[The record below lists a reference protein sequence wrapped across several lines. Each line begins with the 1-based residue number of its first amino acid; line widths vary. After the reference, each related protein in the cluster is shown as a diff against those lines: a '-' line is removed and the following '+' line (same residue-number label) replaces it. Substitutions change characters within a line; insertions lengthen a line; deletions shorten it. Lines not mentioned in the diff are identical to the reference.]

1 MKIWQ
6 PSVTSG
12 LYFCLKERKTP
23 DKTLEN
29 RAICKN
35 VCPLGNVYV
44 VKLPERVLN
53 LERSQGVL
61 DESTPKLEKRIYMK
75 RRKIL

>member
-6 PSVTSG
+6 PSVISG

-23 DKTLEN
+23 DKTIEN

-53 LERSQGVL
+53 LERS
-61 DESTPKLEKRIYMK
+61 
-75 RRKIL
+75 

>member
-6 PSVTSG
+6 PSVISG

-35 VCPLGNVYV
+35 VCPFGNVYV
-44 VKLPERVLN
+44 VKMLGKVLN
-53 LERSQGVL
+53 LECS
-61 DESTPKLEKRIYMK
+61 
-75 RRKIL
+75 